1 MIHLYVGA
9 NGSFCPLHELRFKLG
24 VSRDN
29 DTCFFFASVG
39 VVNHFTTGL
48 YGRVISTCGRLGGWT
63 CQECRIATGVT
74 FTMLSS
80 GLYGFGAISG
90 CTGFFGMM
98 MMMAPLLCLVG
109 LASLFLY
116 RTPCMCVCVWKARFW
131 RNPFFSYVDGGIRMW
146 GRLGYLDI
154 HVLSLFL

>member
-1 MIHLYVGA
+1 M
-9 NGSFCPLHELRFKLG
+9 
-24 VSRDN
+24 
-29 DTCFFFASVG
+29 FFFASVG

-98 MMMAPLLCLVG
+98 MMMAPLALSCGACVSFLVQNT
-109 LASLFLY
+109 LY
-116 RTPCMCVCVWKARFW
+116 VCVCVEGAFLAK
-131 RNPFFSYVDGGIRMW
+131 PFFSYVDGGIRMW